1 MSDVIIITIC
11 VLLLLAYVFD
21 LSAAR
26 TKIPAVIL
34 LLLLGW
40 FVRQVTD
47 GLGIKI
53 PDLTVALPILGT
65 VGLILIVLEGSLE
78 LELPKSKSN
87 VILKS
92 FLMALIPMMVL
103 TIGVGFAFHHFT
115 QSTLKEGMINA
126 IPFGVI
132 SSAVVIPSAKYLSA
146 SNKEFVLYE
155 SSLSDI
161 LGILLFNFLVLND
174 PINAVS
180 FGKFGLQLLIMVA
193 VSFLATLGLAYLLR
207 KIEHHIKFAPII
219 VLLILIYAVSEVY
232 HLPALIFIIVLGI
245 FLGNLDELG
254 HIKWIHRLHPEIL
267 NREVHRFR
275 EITTEAT
282 FLIRSLFFL
291 LFGYLIVNSEILNT
305 RTLTW
310 ALTIVAGIF
319 MVRGLYL
326 FISRIPLFPLIFL
339 APRGLITIL
348 LFLAIPITSKVT
360 VVNKSLIIQ
369 VIVLTTLVM
378 MFGLMWAKKPAPK

>member
-1 MSDVIIITIC
+1 MSDAIIITIS

-47 GLGIKI
+47 GLGINV

-65 VGLILIVLEGSLE
+65 IGLILIVLEGSLE

-87 VILKS
+87 VIIKS
-92 FLMALIPMMVL
+92 FLLALIPMVIFTVAL
-103 TIGVGFAFHHFT
+103 GLAFQYFT
-115 QSTLKEGMINA
+115 PSTLKEGLINA

-132 SSAVVIPSAKYLSA
+132 SSAVVIPSAKYLTT
-146 SNKEFVLYE
+146 SNKEFVVYE

-174 PINAVS
+174 PINAFS
-180 FGKFGLQLLIMVA
+180 FGKFGLQLLIMAA

-245 FLGNLDELG
+245 FLGNLDELA
-254 HIKWIHRLHPEIL
+254 HIKWIHRLRPEIL
-267 NREVHRFR
+267 NREVYRFR
-275 EITTEAT
+275 EITVEAT

-310 ALTIVAGIF
+310 ALAIVAAIF
-319 MVRGLYL
+319 LIRGLYL
-326 FISRIPLFPLIFL
+326 WISRIPLFPLLFL

-348 LFLAIPITSKVT
+348 LFLAIPVTSKVT

-369 VIVLTTLVM
+369 VIVLSTLVM
-378 MFGLMWAKKPAPK
+378 MFGLMWAKKPVQK